1 VSFPSDSAIRFP
13 SYFHHILPS
22 KARHLINPKAQ
33 LAGAWIGRI
42 TSAKREWD
50 IPGGKDVGRQK
61 GRAMIVSV

>member
-1 VSFPSDSAIRFP
+1 M
-13 SYFHHILPS
+13 
-22 KARHLINPKAQ
+22 PKAQ

-50 IPGGKDVGRQK
+50 IPVGKDVGRQK